1 MATVAATLGA
11 TYQASQKAAVA
22 KANVVDAAGD
32 MIDLFVA
39 MQMLL

>member
-11 TYQASQKAAVA
+11 TYQASQKASAA
-22 KANVVDAAGD
+22 KATVVDAAGAV
-32 MIDLFVA
+32 IDLFVA